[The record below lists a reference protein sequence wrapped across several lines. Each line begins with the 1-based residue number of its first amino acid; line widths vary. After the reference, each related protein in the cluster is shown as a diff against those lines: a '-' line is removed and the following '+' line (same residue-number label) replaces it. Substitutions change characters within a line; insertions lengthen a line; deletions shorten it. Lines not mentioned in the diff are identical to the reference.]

1 MDYDLNLLKKYF
13 DFVRDNE
20 NFHSLPNETAEDLE
34 SDLVFLKLDNTASKI
49 GKQYFFAKL
58 KVAITIVRNLKV
70 LRNFLKIIRKK
81 KNLL

>member
-34 SDLVFLKLDNTASKI
+34 LDLVFLKLDNTASKI
-49 GKQYFFAKL
+49 GKQYFFSKL
-58 KVAITIVRNLKV
+58 RSSDNNSQEFESFAE
-70 LRNFLKIIRKK
+70 FF
-81 KNLL
+81 KNKPKEK

>member
-34 SDLVFLKLDNTASKI
+34 LDLVFLKLDNTASKI
-49 GKQYFFAKL
+49 GKQYFFTCTRRRHRGQQTRRANNRRHHRGDFGC
-58 KVAITIVRNLKV
+58 A
-70 LRNFLKIIRKK
+70 
-81 KNLL
+81 